1 MSRNNSHME
10 RTTRMNNATA
20 NRPLPKAPA
29 TDHFDLETCLYPYWE
44 GNTVYNESVM
54 VVRDEQEKLPPIPLL
69 YPADEI
75 LEVRSSDWKHLYQEG
90 KDWKLENGMLIIP
103 EGSSVPIM
111 THAEY
116 YPKVKVENE
125 AFDMVG
131 GGYVV
136 FHEGY
141 FFYERQIA
149 VTYRHS
155 APWKD
160 FIPLYK
166 GNLLPN
172 TQRKLENKE
181 HLNIVYYGDSVM
193 CGANSTGAVNL
204 PPYVP
209 TFFNMIT
216 MELKAHYGYDDIT
229 IFNTAN
235 GGMNSQWG
243 MENAE
248 EKVAAYHPDLVVIN
262 FGINCGSNGG
272 MVKEDH
278 QRYMKGIIDITRK
291 TNPNAEF
298 ILISTCMPHPQV
310 LFTHGQQGE
319 YEPVLLQ
326 LEGEGVAVA
335 QVTSFHNALLRRKRF
350 TDISG
355 NNVNHAN
362 DFNAR
367 MIAQV
372 CCQTLIPYEGS
383 PDYAAG
389 SAPVGPLAVIVPK

>member
-1 MSRNNSHME
+1 MQSNQASR
-10 RTTRMNNATA
+10 TF
-20 NRPLPKAPA
+20 PKTPV
-29 TDHFDLETCLYPYWE
+29 TDHFDLETCLFPYWE
-44 GNTVYNESVM
+44 GNVVVNESVM
-54 VVRDEQEKLPPIPLL
+54 VVRDEKEQLTPIPLL
-69 YPADEI
+69 YPAEEI
-75 LEVRSSDWKHLYQEG
+75 LEVRSSDWKKLYIRG
-90 KDWKLENGMLIIP
+90 KDWEQENGMLIIP
-103 EGSSVPIM
+103 EGSSVPMM

-116 YPKVKVENE
+116 YPKTKKENE

-155 APWKD
+155 AKWKD
-160 FIPLYK
+160 FTPLYK
-166 GNLLPN
+166 GNLLRR
-172 TQRKLENKE
+172 TQDKLERKE
-181 HLNIVYYGDSVM
+181 PLRIVFYGDSVM
-193 CGANSTGAVNL
+193 QGANSTGAENV
-204 PPYVP
+204 PPCVP

-216 MELKAHYGYDDIT
+216 MELKAHYEYDDIA
-229 IFNTAN
+229 IFNTAS
-235 GGMNSQWG
+235 GGMTSAWG

-248 EKVAAYHPDLVVIN
+248 QLVAAYRPDLVVIN
-262 FGINCGSNGG
+262 FGINDGSNGG
-272 MVKEDH
+272 MSKEDH

-291 TNPNAEF
+291 TCPHAEF
-298 ILISTCMPHPQV
+298 LLISTCMPHPQV

-326 LEGEGVAVA
+326 LEGDGVAVA
-335 QVTSFHNALLRRKRF
+335 QVTSFHNAMLRRKRF

-372 CCQTLIPYEGS
+372 CCQALIRYTNE
-383 PDYAAG
+383 PDYVPG
-389 SAPVGPLAVIVPK
+389 SAPVGPLANIVPK